1 MEQMTVCGG
10 GSKEIGR
17 ISCLTLID
25 GEWEKTTTLLDGGRC
40 LNNDRYKHDSNFYAT
55 GTPTAVGLHHQE

>member
-1 MEQMTVCGG
+1 MWGLSYIFIKHDHST
-10 GSKEIGR
+10 
-17 ISCLTLID
+17 SCLTLID